1 MNAVSPFRF
10 QENELTAQD
19 GTALFVRRAEVDSP
33 RANLLLIHGLGE
45 HSARYLHV
53 GEFFAVRGTRVW
65 AFDLRGHGRSGG
77 ERGRLD
83 SYELLL
89 EDVDT
94 VWREMA
100 KQTGPA
106 FLYGHSLGGQIALRY
121 LERRKPRVRGVVIA
135 SPWLKLAFRPAAW
148 KLLLARLALRIY
160 PELTQNTGMR
170 PERLSRDLAFLN
182 SMRDM
187 DLVHHRISARMFF
200 LLQEG
205 AQAALRSASELKD
218 AMLVLHG
225 SADPVTSSEA
235 TEAFFQKAS
244 SRDKTLKIYPGALH
258 EMHNDLNRAEVLA
271 DIAEWIE
278 ARATRPPE

>member
-1 MNAVSPFRF
+1 MNAMPALRF
-10 QENELTAQD
+10 EENELTARD
-19 GTALFVRRAEVDSP
+19 GTALFVRRAEVASP

-53 GEFFAVRGTRVW
+53 AEFFANRGITTW
-65 AFDLRGHGRSGG
+65 AWDLRGHGRSGG
-77 ERGRLD
+77 GRGRLD

-94 VWREMA
+94 VWREVA
-100 KQTGPA
+100 KQTAPA
-106 FLYGHSLGGQIALRY
+106 FLYGHSLGGQIVLRY
-121 LERRKPRVRGVVIA
+121 LERRKPRVRGAVIA
-135 SPWLKLAFRPAAW
+135 SPWLKLAFRPAPW
-148 KLLLARLALRIY
+148 KLLLARLALRVY

-182 SMRDM
+182 SMRDL

-205 AQAALRSASELKD
+205 AEAAVRGASRLTD
-218 AMLVLHG
+218 AILVVHG

-235 TEAFFQKAS
+235 TEAFFQKAA

-258 EMHNDLNRAEVLA
+258 EMHNDLNRTEVLA
-271 DIAEWIE
+271 DIADWIE
-278 ARATRPPE
+278 ARTAHPPE